1 MKDHVQQG
9 IADLQGPVV
18 LDEPELAELVHKN
31 APPRFD
37 TLMLLVA
44 LMGLVGLVMMIAVS
58 ILISHFNAAP

>member
-1 MKDHVQQG
+1 MKVTFSKDCER
-9 IADLQGPVV
+9 PVV
-18 LDEPELAELVHKN
+18 LDEPELAELVHKK
-31 APPRFD
+31 APPMFD